1 MYLYEQKYY
10 AQGCKV
16 IAGIDEVGRGPWA
29 GPLVVAICVLPKDYH
44 NDFINDSKKIN
55 EKKREEI
62 YKTIVKDALYID
74 SIFASAEEIDKFGNI
89 KSLTK
94 NLMAQL
100 IKKCPLNL
108 DIVLIDAEIVNSP
121 IKTHSIIK
129 GDEKSITIA
138 AASIVAKVQRDRY
151 MIELNNQYP
160 QYYFADHKGY
170 GTKKHIAALV
180 KYGPIK
186 TIHRYSF
193 EPIQNIIKAQEKK

>member
-44 NDFINDSKKIN
+44 NDLINDSKKIN